1 MSGLAV
7 EAIGIL
13 TPIPMEVVA
22 EVMPRTS
29 VPGRS
34 VMGLQMKMLAVLMVR
49 AEVIPA
55 VRAVSVTRAVEVG
68 CAGFFHDKGVVEVDI
83 VVLEAVPECLQGV
96 DVYWRSLDVGSG
108 VANVVFP
115 FYQGRWIDP
124 MVVGAAIAH
133 RTFKQ
138 VTPGDCQRDVQE
150 EDDKEDG
157 KERRHL
163 EKGKVSVL

>member
-1 MSGLAV
+1 
-7 EAIGIL
+7 
-13 TPIPMEVVA
+13 
-22 EVMPRTS
+22 
-29 VPGRS
+29 
-34 VMGLQMKMLAVLMVR
+34 MLAVLMVR

-55 VRAVSVTRAVEVG
+55 VRALRIMRAVEVG

-96 DVYWRSLDVGSG
+96 DVYWPSLDLGLG
-108 VANVVFP
+108 DANVVFP
-115 FYQGRWIDP
+115 FYRGRWVDP

-133 RTFKQ
+133 GTFKQ
-138 VTPGDCQRDVQE
+138 VTTSDCQRDVQK

-163 EKGKVSVL
+163 EEGEVEVIV